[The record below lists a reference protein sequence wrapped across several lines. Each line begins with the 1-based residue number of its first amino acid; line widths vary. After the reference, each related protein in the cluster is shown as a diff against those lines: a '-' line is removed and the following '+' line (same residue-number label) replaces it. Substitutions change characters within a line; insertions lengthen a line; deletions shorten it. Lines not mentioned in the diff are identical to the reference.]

1 MPDLCI
7 CCPYPLISIVQYP
20 HASVCQKYIRKMTVI
35 IALRLAL
42 RPCNFLLKVQAE
54 RWQKANRACTDLASN
69 LCSEAALLYT
79 RRQPSLGSLSL
90 PCRAALPL
98 VLLAPAA
105 KRDTTSYSFRSHRPA
120 HSVPSSAPSVP
131 PKHLPASLSA

>member
-54 RWQKANRACTDLASN
+54 RWQKANRACMDLASN
-69 LCSEAALLYT
+69 LCSEARAISPRLAAFPFHAARLFPSSFW
-79 RRQPSLGSLSL
+79 RQP
-90 PCRAALPL
+90 P
-98 VLLAPAA
+98 
-105 KRDTTSYSFRSHRPA
+105 KRDITSYSFRSHRPA